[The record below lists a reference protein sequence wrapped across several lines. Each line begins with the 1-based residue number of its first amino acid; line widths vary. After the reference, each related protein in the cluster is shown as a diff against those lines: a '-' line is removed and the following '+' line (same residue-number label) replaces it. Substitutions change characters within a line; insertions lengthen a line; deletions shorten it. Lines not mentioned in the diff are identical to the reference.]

1 MDKKSGSIIPVKN
14 FKEGDELVSELTE
27 SGQTKFKKVVNV
39 NRGKGSKAA
48 GAAFEL
54 RVRKDLE
61 EKEWTVDKWTNNIDL
76 EKNEII
82 AAKRKMRFINQNMRF
97 MALGTGFP
105 DFVAFQLMDG
115 EANYRVI
122 GVEVKI
128 NGTLSRVEKEKC
140 RWYLE
145 RKTFNEIWIAK
156 KVKEKNRVK
165 VVYDEFGL

>member
-1 MDKKSGSIIPVKN
+1 MKHKIDFDDKGNVVL
-14 FKEGDELVSELTE
+14 KE
-27 SGQTKFKKVVNV
+27 KKKVVMGAKS
-39 NRGKGSKAA
+39 RAS

-61 EKEWTVDKWTNNIDL
+61 EKGWTVDKWTNNIDL

-122 GVEVKI
+122 GVEVKT

-145 RKTFNEIWIAK
+145 RKTFNEILIAK

-165 VVYDEFGL
+165 VVYNEFG